1 MASVDLSLDTGIPG
15 GTFQLRSRGT
25 SGWPGTVTGDG
36 SVFNGSDGGAIQDY
50 LQNLDGGSN
59 FTIDRLHYR
68 FDVGGD
74 VPADATITA
83 VSLFLYTNNS
93 SQNITDAKYLKSKIA
108 KATSVTLNNAGT
120 AATTWDA
127 IDYSVLHGDYVDVS
141 TTQGGENEFDF
152 GSGDLFDY
160 VVDQHAAG
168 TKAAF
173 WHLTQLEIDAASG
186 GDPPTGANTNQF
198 NSTLAPSAVRPKLTI
213 TFTAATHP
221 NANIKLTGGSIKL
234 SGGSLKVGV

>member
-141 TTQGGENEFDF
+141 TTQGAENEFDF
-152 GSGDLFDY
+152 
-160 VVDQHAAG
+160 AG
-168 TKAAF
+168 
-173 WHLTQLEIDAASG
+173 G